1 MQSADAESF
10 RRAFFGMVSGEHA
23 ISKAQVEVL
32 TRMLQ
37 QFRWHY
43 SYEVKLGAVIAQGKD
58 IMTTLKLTDA
68 IIRAGANEKSF
79 ARGQEL
85 YRNGAISDAAIQGNV
100 MTGHCE
106 GMQSP
111 FYKVRAE
118 LDASGVRAAS
128 CDCEYNFGG
137 YCKHIVALLL
147 TYAHEPEQFVI
158 REDMAKRLAELSRE
172 QLLALLMELLDEV
185 PDLSDWLEAA
195 LPGPAASRPRK
206 AVAPKRKKKIDAEV
220 YRRRVRGIMHS
231 LDHMRMSEAYWHVGG
246 LTDELRGVEKTAME
260 FLDAGDAETAFRI
273 LMTLLEESHNGFDY
287 IDDSNGELGG
297 YLNDMGKTLAEVVL
311 SLDLDEDQREDI
323 LSDIDEIH
331 DKLSNYGVDGLKVAI
346 AAAQYGW
353 GELPPEAQ
361 GQRVEEDDEDRWY
374 RPKPLSQILTDAKL
388 NVLERRGRTDEYLAL
403 CLESGEHLRYALKL
417 VSLKR
422 VAEAVKYALKHLAKA
437 GDALKLAQALRES
450 RHQDESL
457 KVGERGL
464 KLGASKASLGE
475 WLGPIEEAQGR
486 TAQALE
492 AWEAA
497 FHDLPSLATW
507 KTLKRLAGSRWKRM
521 KPELM
526 ASLEKGYNHQALA
539 EVLIEEQEWDA
550 AIKVADKQTHDY
562 RLVAAVA
569 DALIAPRPD
578 WVIRA
583 SVKQADELIAKTQS
597 KYYSHA
603 ANWLRRA
610 KAAYAQLGRTGDW
623 QKYLSKLKEQYK
635 RRPALMAKLNGL

>member
-1 MQSADAESF
+1 MAT
-10 RRAFFGMVSGEHA
+10 
-23 ISKAQVEVL
+23 I
-32 TRMLQ
+32 
-37 QFRWHY
+37 
-43 SYEVKLGAVIAQGKD
+43 
-58 IMTTLKLTDA
+58 KLTDT

-79 ARGQEL
+79 ARGHEL
-85 YRNGAISDAAIQGNV
+85 YRSGAISDAAIQGNV
-100 MTGHCE
+100 LKGHCE
-106 GMQSP
+106 GMQSL
-111 FYKVRAE
+111 FYKVRVE
-118 LDASGVRAAS
+118 LDAGGVRSAS
-128 CDCEYNFGG
+128 CDCEYDFGG

-147 TYAHEPEQFVI
+147 TYARKPNQFVV
-158 REDMAKRLAELSRE
+158 REDMAKRLAALSRE
-172 QLLALLMELLDEV
+172 QLLALLTELLDEV

-195 LPGPAASRPRK
+195 LPEIATSRPRK
-206 AVAPKRKKKIDAEV
+206 AAAPKRKKKIDTEV

-246 LTDELRGVEKTAME
+246 LTDELRDVEKTAME

-273 LMTLLEESHNGFDY
+273 LMTLLEESHDGFDY

-297 YLNDMGKTLAEVVL
+297 YLDGLGNTLAEVVL
-311 SLDLDEDQREDI
+311 SLDLDEDRREDI

-346 AAAQYGW
+346 AAAQYSW
-353 GELPPEAQ
+353 GELPPEAH
-361 GQRVEEDDEDRWY
+361 GLRVEEDDEDKWR
-374 RPKPLSQILTDAKL
+374 RPKPLSQILTEAKL
-388 NVLERRGRTDEYLAL
+388 NVLERQGRTDEYLAL
-403 CLESGEHLRYALKL
+403 SLKSGEYLRYALKL

-437 GDALKLAQALRES
+437 DDALKLAQALRES
-450 RHQDESL
+450 RRPDESL
-457 KVGERGL
+457 KIGERGL
-464 KLGASKASLGE
+464 KLGGSKASLGE

-492 AWEAA
+492 AWQAA
-497 FHDLPSLATW
+497 FHDSPSLTSW
-507 KTLKRLAGSRWKRM
+507 KTIKRMAGSRWKRL

-550 AIKVADKQTHDY
+550 AINVADKQTYNY
-562 RLVAAVA
+562 RLVAIVA
-569 DALIAPRPD
+569 DALIAHRPD

-603 ANWLRRA
+603 ANWLRRV
-610 KAAYAQLGRTGDW
+610 KAAYVQLGRNGDW
-623 QKYLSKLKEQYK
+623 QKYLSEIKEQYK

>member
-1 MQSADAESF
+1 MPKC
-10 RRAFFGMVSGEHA
+10 R
-23 ISKAQVEVL
+23 
-32 TRMLQ
+32 
-37 QFRWHY
+37 
-43 SYEVKLGAVIAQGKD
+43 VKLPHSGDTD
-58 IMTTLKLTDA
+58 IL
-68 IIRAGANEKSF
+68 
-79 ARGQEL
+79 
-85 YRNGAISDAAIQGNV
+85 
-100 MTGHCE
+100 TGHCE

-118 LDASGVRAAS
+118 LDAGGVRAAS
-128 CDCEYNFGG
+128 CNCEYDFGG

-147 TYAHEPEQFVI
+147 TYAHESEQFVV
-158 REDMAKRLAELSRE
+158 REDIAKRLAELSRE
-172 QLLALLMELLDEV
+172 QLLALLTELLDEV

-195 LPGPAASRPRK
+195 LPEPVASRPRK
-206 AVAPKRKKKIDAEV
+206 AAAPKRKKKIDTEI

-273 LMTLLEESHNGFDY
+273 LMTLLEESHDGFDY

-297 YLNDMGKTLAEVVL
+297 YLDGLGKTLAEVVL
-311 SLDLDEDQREDI
+311 SLDLDEDRREDI

-361 GQRVEEDDEDRWY
+361 GRRVEEDDEDKWY

-388 NVLERRGRTDEYLAL
+388 NVLERQGRTDEYLAL
-403 CLESGEHLRYALKL
+403 SLKSGEYLRYALKL

-437 GDALKLAQALRES
+437 DDALKLAQALRES
-450 RHQDESL
+450 RHPDESL
-457 KVGERGL
+457 KIGERGL
-464 KLGASKASLGE
+464 KLGGSKASLGE

-492 AWEAA
+492 AWQAA
-497 FHDLPSLATW
+497 FHDSPSLTTW
-507 KTLKRLAGSRWKRM
+507 KTIKRLAGSRWKRL
-521 KPELM
+521 KLELM

-550 AIKVADKQTHDY
+550 AIKVADKQTYNY
-562 RLVAAVA
+562 RLVAIVA
-569 DALIAPRPD
+569 DALIAHRTD

-610 KAAYAQLGRTGDW
+610 KAAYAQMGRNDDW
-623 QKYLSKLKEQYK
+623 RKYLSKLKEQYK

>member
-1 MQSADAESF
+1 
-10 RRAFFGMVSGEHA
+10 
-23 ISKAQVEVL
+23 
-32 TRMLQ
+32 
-37 QFRWHY
+37 
-43 SYEVKLGAVIAQGKD
+43 
-58 IMTTLKLTDA
+58 MTTIKLTDA
-68 IIRAGANEKSF
+68 IIRASANEKSF

-85 YRNGAISDAAIQGNV
+85 YRSGAISDAAVQGNV
-100 MTGHCE
+100 LTGRCE
-106 GMQSP
+106 GTQSP

-118 LDASGVRAAS
+118 LDAGCVRSAS
-128 CDCEYNFGG
+128 CDCEYDFGG

-147 TYAHEPEQFVI
+147 TYAHKPKQFVV
-158 REDMAKRLAELSRE
+158 REDVAKRLAELSRE
-172 QLLALLMELLDEV
+172 QLLALLTDLLEDV

-195 LPGPAASRPRK
+195 LSEPAASRPRK
-206 AVAPKRKKKIDAEV
+206 AAAPKRKRKVDTEV
-220 YRRRVRGIMHS
+220 YRSRVRGIMHS

-246 LTDELRGVEKTAME
+246 LTDELRGVEMTAME
-260 FLDAGDAETAFRI
+260 FLNAGDAETAFRI
-273 LMTLLEESHNGFDY
+273 LMTLLEESHDGFDY

-297 YLNDMGKTLAEVVL
+297 YLDDLGKTLAEVVL

-353 GELPPEAQ
+353 GELPQEAQ
-361 GQRVEEDDEDRWY
+361 GQRVEEDDVDRWY

-388 NVLERRGRTDEYLAL
+388 NVLERQGRTDEYLAL
-403 CLESGEHLRYALKL
+403 CLKSGEHLRYALKL
-417 VSLKR
+417 VSLR
-422 VAEAVKYALKHLAKA
+422 RMAEAVKYALEYLAKA
-437 GDALKLAQALRES
+437 DDALKLAQALRES
-450 RHQDESL
+450 RHYAESL
-457 KVGERGL
+457 KIGERGL
-464 KLGASKASLGE
+464 KLGGSKASFGE
-475 WLGPIEEAQGR
+475 WLGPIEEARGR

-507 KTLKRLAGSRWKRM
+507 KTIKRLAGSRWKRM

-526 ASLEKGYNHQALA
+526 ASLERGDDQQTLA

-550 AIKVADKQTHDY
+550 AIKVADKQTYDY
-562 RLVAAVA
+562 RLVATVA
-569 DALIAPRPD
+569 DALIKHRPE

-597 KYYSHA
+597 KYYAHA

-610 KAAYAQLGRTGDW
+610 KAAYAQLGRNGDW
-623 QKYLSKLKEQYK
+623 QRYLSELKEQYK